1 MKKKEKLVFPLCKEI
16 LSTNATNDHFLIFLV
31 FFFFSFFN
39 SRYFYLSTSCVS
51 ESSET
56 RNWLHFITNLSL
68 KKLFLLCMCIY
79 IFIAS
84 LNYESW
90 LQCFFKVKKEL
101 THFQILNFRIYNGTF
116 LSFFQQ
122 QANNC
127 SHFLFPHYRLQLHDI
142 ISNSSYHYKRTVIIT
157 ISSPRESARLSS
169 SPRKDP
175 FNSLP
180 PFPFLNPITLELAI
194 IYTWNTDS
202 IPQNRVQNSI

>member
-1 MKKKEKLVFPLCKEI
+1 
-16 LSTNATNDHFLIFLV
+16 
-31 FFFFSFFN
+31 
-39 SRYFYLSTSCVS
+39 
-51 ESSET
+51 
-56 RNWLHFITNLSL
+56 
-68 KKLFLLCMCIY
+68 MCIY

-142 ISNSSYHYKRTVIIT
+142 ISNSSYLHYTLQTHRNNYDL
-157 ISSPRESARLSS
+157 ISKGI
-169 SPRKDP
+169 RK
-175 FNSLP
+175 
-180 PFPFLNPITLELAI
+180 IK
-194 IYTWNTDS
+194 
-202 IPQNRVQNSI
+202 